1 MYIDTHVH
9 ILYVYSLYTHTHTH
23 THRVRE
29 RDKRDRERERERR
42 EERGREDA
50 ETFMCTHICA
60 PGPLILSRHPLVKRR
75 ESTAGV
81 PSAKFRAL
89 TAEKRA
95 KETGD
100 APTNR
105 LEITATMPSNFAL
118 VRLGQHQLALG
129 HSARQLPRKR

>member
-1 MYIDTHVH
+1 MYID
-9 ILYVYSLYTHTHTH
+9 SE
-23 THRVRE
+23 RE
-29 RDKRDRERERERR
+29 REREKRDRYRERERR

-60 PGPLILSRHPLVKRR
+60 AGPLILSGHPPVKRR

-95 KETGD
+95 KETRC
-100 APTNR
+100 APAKR
-105 LEITATMPSNFAL
+105 QEFTAAVPSNFAL
-118 VRLGQHQLALG
+118 VRLGEHQLALG
-129 HSARQLPRKR
+129 HSTRQLPRKEGRL